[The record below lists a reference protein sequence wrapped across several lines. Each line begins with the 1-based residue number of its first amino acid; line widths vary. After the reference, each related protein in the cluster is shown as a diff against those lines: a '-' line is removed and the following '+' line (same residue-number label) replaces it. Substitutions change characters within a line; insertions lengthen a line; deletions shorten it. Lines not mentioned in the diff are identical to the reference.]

1 MITPLTIGQVCK
13 PSKEADIRI
22 LPFNFASTE
31 ITVEAASEKGRSLFA
46 SLFGS
51 GAVSVN
57 LPKSKA
63 LDFERFAEQKGM
75 VLA

>member
-1 MITPLTIGQVCK
+1 MITPLTIGQVCQ

-46 SLFGS
+46 SLFGV

-57 LPKSKA
+57 MPKSKA
-63 LDFERFAEQKGM
+63 FDFERFAEQKGM
-75 VLA
+75 VIA